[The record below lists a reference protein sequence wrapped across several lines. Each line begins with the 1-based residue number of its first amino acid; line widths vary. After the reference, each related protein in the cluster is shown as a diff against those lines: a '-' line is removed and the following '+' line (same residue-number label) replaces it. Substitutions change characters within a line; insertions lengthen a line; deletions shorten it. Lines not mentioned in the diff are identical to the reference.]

1 MIKKLNLVK
10 GKPPKTYGVVA
21 MSMYKNGTRPIRI
34 NPEKGEGKRKG
45 KEGGHGWERKE
56 KITEARVKAECV
68 SYAGHNVGSV
78 LGDGL
83 CVLDVDIDRQDMSDK
98 ALAIIERIVGHR
110 PMRKYNGTN
119 SSRFT
124 IPFLCDE
131 NLGKSVHKFEVTDE
145 PGVKH
150 EIEILGD
157 GQFFVAYG
165 KHYLGGSLFW
175 VDGEYYST
183 PRAELLNLTRTQ
195 IDEILNTLLGPL
207 NGSNAEITSDN
218 VKESGNTKVK
228 LVNQSTFD
236 SVDALDGSEG
246 LNNGKDLPDETCD
259 LMAEFVIRELNY
271 GSAGYDDWM
280 RNAFWPFK
288 ARFPDGF
295 DRFQEL
301 CAIGEYDAESHRI
314 NNRKIWDSSSRDY
327 FDERGVITFATMLGL
342 CFKTHKDEWEKFRYR
357 KEKER
362 SAIALDEW
370 EEKLKSIGSKKELRA
385 LSADFKADKRLTT
398 DDREH
403 FIENYEISYKVLFS
417 KTPKSSYL
425 RKILVPEQKKTKP
438 EKQFNIKHQLIDD
451 FLELGDPYRNQH
463 GDALIDIALDG
474 NDERIT
480 MLTHNQALND
490 FVMRRARAVYSSPI
504 DKNGVSV
511 VADNIAAESRSCGK
525 VIHTHMRYAFVKN
538 IQNASD
544 EGGVDCLYVDSCDDE
559 NTIIEVSKRGVR
571 AVHVNEKSGLPFR
584 FLRAQDSAALPIPEP
599 VQLDELFSRLN
610 ELWQFMNVPSNMRI
624 PLLGYIVDAM
634 MPHTHHPIL
643 NLVGDPGSGKS
654 SLLLMI
660 RKFIDPL
667 SIPLTGAPRNTQDLQ
682 AKCSFNYYTD
692 LDNISNLKGMEDSL
706 CIGADNKVWTDRTY
720 HTNDGKTTMF
730 GGGPVGVSTIS
741 PTLFMQP
748 DSRKRLLT
756 IHVRPPVNGWK
767 DNDKLEEDFDAAL
780 PRVYSAILALVS
792 EVLRLLPNTGADKA
806 DHRHLSFTRVCNAV
820 SQIMLDGRT
829 LGELLVL
836 SKVDDVIA
844 TEADHPLMK
853 ALQGLVGTRY
863 RDCGYSGTAAAISRE
878 VVPVAICLGWN
889 TEAYNKN
896 KNNSDRARWIGKFLK
911 KYEEPLDL
919 MGMTVVRS
927 PSNAGNG
934 HVFTITPN
942 DNLPIMEECHLGLY
956 PESEIISDFD
966 DIEEPS
972 IDDI

>member
-1 MIKKLNLVK
+1 MKNTKIKK
-10 GKPPKTYGVVA
+10 PKIHNTYGIVA
-21 MSMYKNGTRPIRI
+21 MEMHKNRLHPIPI
-34 NPEKGEGKRKG
+34 DPDQGEGKSRGKTGRIGWRKT
-45 KEGGHGWERKE
+45 RSYS
-56 KITEARVKAECV
+56 TVKAECGT
-68 SYAGHNVGSV
+68 YADDNTGSV
-78 LGDGL
+78 LGNGL
-83 CVLDVDIDRQDMSDK
+83 CFLDVDIDRQDLSDK
-98 ALAIIERIVGHR
+98 TLATIERIFGR
-110 PMRKYNGTN
+110 PPMRRYNGT
-119 SSRFT
+119 STTRFSV
-124 IPFLCDE
+124 PFVCNG
-131 NLGKSVHKFEVTDE
+131 NLKKSVYEFVAADE
-145 PGVKH
+145 PGVGHK
-150 EIEILGD
+150 IEILGD
-157 GQFFVAYG
+157 GQQSVVYG
-165 KHYLGGSLFW
+165 KHYQGGDYHW
-175 VDGEYYST
+175 IDGEYYST
-183 PRAELLNLTRTQ
+183 HKDELPVLTPSN
-195 IDEILNTLLGPL
+195 IDEILNGVLGQL
-207 NGSNAEITSDN
+207 DGSDIVVTSDK
-218 VKESGNTKVK
+218 VKESGNTKVTN
-228 LVNQSTFD
+228 LISFD
-236 SVDALDGSEG
+236 DQF
-246 LNNGKDLPDETCD
+246 NGGQENVSIAGADLSDETCD

-271 GSAGYDDWM
+271 AYADYNDWLTK
-280 RNAFWPFK
+280 ALWPFK
-288 ARFPDGF
+288 DRFPNGLG
-295 DRFQEL
+295 RFQEL
-301 CAIGEYDAESHRI
+301 CAVDKYDTDEHRTKI
-314 NNRKIWDSSSRDY
+314 KKIWDSSRRGYSD
-327 FDERGVITFATMLGL
+327 DGGVITFATILGL
-342 CFKTHKDEWEKFRYR
+342 CFKNHKDEWEQFQYR
-357 KEKER
+357 KEEER
-362 SAIALDEW
+362 SEIALDEW
-370 EEKLKSIGSKKELRA
+370 EAKLDVIKSEKELRA
-385 LSADFKADKRLTT
+385 LARAFKADTRLI
-398 DDREH
+398 DDHRVH
-403 FIENYEISYKVLFS
+403 FIESFEISYKIKFDRV
-417 KTPKSSYL
+417 PKASFL
-425 RKILVPEQKKTKP
+425 KKILVPEKEKKKP

-451 FLELGDPYRNQH
+451 FLKLGDPYRNQH
-463 GDALIDIALDG
+463 GDALIDISMDEEQ
-474 NDERIT
+474 ERIT

-490 FVMRRARAVYSSPI
+490 FVMRRARAVYNSPI
-504 DKNGVSV
+504 DKNAVSV

-525 VIHTHMRYAFVKN
+525 VIPTHIRYAFVKN

-544 EGGVDCLYVDSCDDE
+544 EGGVDCLYVDSCDDD

-584 FLRAQDSAALPIPEP
+584 FLRAQDSAALPIPES
-599 VQLDELFSRLN
+599 VQLEKLSSRSN

-643 NLVGDPGSGKS
+643 NLVGEPGSGKS

-660 RKFIDPL
+660 RKLIDPL
-667 SIPLTGAPRNTQDLQ
+667 SIPLTGAPRNKQDLQ

-820 SQIMLDGRT
+820 SEIVWDGRT
-829 LGELLVL
+829 LGELLAL

-889 TEAYNKN
+889 TEAYNKI
-896 KNNSDRARWIGKFLK
+896 KSTPDRARWIGKFLK
-911 KYEEPLDL
+911 KYKEPLDL

-927 PSNAGNG
+927 ASNAGKG
-934 HVFTITPN
+934 YLFTITPN
-942 DNLPIMEECHLGLY
+942 GNLPIMEECHLGLY